1 MEGNNFHLQGLVQ
14 IFLHLATSFCF
25 TFFYLYAHKCYYFK
39 SIIFAINFFMKK
51 EEVCQWLNILPACS
65 FSALVGTSNG
75 LQNIWVSVTPRIFT
89 ASLLTIYI
97 FDSTSKRI

>member
-39 SIIFAINFFMKK
+39 SIIFVINFFMKK
-51 EEVCQWLNILPACS
+51 EEVCVNDSISYPHAH
-65 FSALVGTSNG
+65 F
-75 LQNIWVSVTPRIFT
+75 
-89 ASLLTIYI
+89 LL
-97 FDSTSKRI
+97 

>member
-39 SIIFAINFFMKK
+39 SIFVINFFMKK
-51 EEVCQWLNILPACS
+51 EEVCQ
-65 FSALVGTSNG
+65 
-75 LQNIWVSVTPRIFT
+75 
-89 ASLLTIYI
+89 
-97 FDSTSKRI
+97 